1 MQSTAFFETKVA
13 LTPKDLNSLDTRT
26 IESILLEKVQEKL
39 EDKCTSNGFVLPRT
53 LKLLSRSVGYFE
65 PARFTADT
73 IYYVKAEAQVL
84 YPADGV
90 RVEGE
95 VIRKNKMGMYVV
107 HKNAIRIQIPRDLH
121 LGNEEYESTE
131 VGEKVEVELKRSKFQ
146 VNDPFILATGVFI
159 RRING
164 ESRVVAVVEEE
175 QAEEKEEEQA
185 EEQEEEQAEEE
196 EQPPAAGE
204 GKEEVEGGVEERK
217 GI

>member
-13 LTPKDLNSLDTRT
+13 LTPKDLNYLDTRT

-65 PARFTADT
+65 AARFTADT

-107 HKNAIRIQIPRDLH
+107 HRNAIRIQIPRDLH

-131 VGEKVEVELKRSKFQ
+131 VGEKIEVELKRSKFQ
-146 VNDPFILATGVFI
+146 VNDPYILATGVFI

-164 ESRVVAVVEEE
+164 ESRTVAVPVAEEE
-175 QAEEKEEEQA
+175 EKQ
-185 EEQEEEQAEEE
+185 EQEGEEE
-196 EQPPAAGE
+196 EQPPVTGE
-204 GKEEVEGGVEERK
+204 GKEEESGGVEERK